1 MNSRDDGSRIHTSTH
16 YTSLPPSLPPLQGI
30 IEFIP
35 EFQALMHELNDLMAA
50 GVANNEEVGQEGGR
64 KGGG

>member
-1 MNSRDDGSRIHTSTH
+1 M
-16 YTSLPPSLPPLQGI
+16 SLPPSLHHLQGI

-50 GVANNEEVGQEGGR
+50 GVANNEEVGLEVGQR
-64 KGGG
+64 GGG

>member
-1 MNSRDDGSRIHTSTH
+1 
-16 YTSLPPSLPPLQGI
+16 LQGI

-50 GVANNEEVGQEGGR
+50 GVANNEEARREGGR
-64 KGGG
+64 KGRRHERGG